1 MTAAA
6 WISKRYCA
14 SAPEKGLVDAD
25 SLAHR
30 CRNRASHLAA
40 RILDARHAVTE
51 ISGRGV
57 GLDVVATRLRALS
70 GSIDIRSRRGAGL
83 TIELRFQAS
92 LVATH
97 ALFVRD
103 GGQVFG
109 IASHAVRRAVPA
121 MAVELRRENG
131 ALFAVVED
139 TQYAGA

>member
-1 MTAAA
+1 MPGFST
-6 WISKRYCA
+6 R
-14 SAPEKGLVDAD
+14 D
-25 SLAHR
+25 
-30 CRNRASHLAA
+30 
-40 RILDARHAVTE
+40 AVTE

-70 GSIDIRSRRGAGL
+70 GSIDIRREAGQGL
-83 TIELRFQAS
+83 AIELRFQAS

-121 MAVELRRENG
+121 IAVKLVRENG
-131 ALFAVVED
+131 ALFA
-139 TQYAGA
+139 AGR